1 MGIAETHL
9 LSSKLREA
17 IPCAPPRAALRAQRF
32 VAIEFLPVSSAS
44 FQGCCARDDGAT
56 GPRDSIDIAAGRQCG
71 PGWSPF
77 RASIARPAST
87 GGPRRGPGYRLP
99 SLEQVSSPGIAVG
112 EGRSHRSGRAPMLS
126 FPSWLPT
133 GPSYKPRPPHLIRI
147 ESGNAGQRIDNF
159 LLGALK
165 GVPQSHIYRILRR
178 GEVRV
183 NRGRIR
189 QHYRLRAGD
198 QIRIPP
204 LRTGVGNP
212 RPRPAPGLLEQLE
225 ASIVH
230 EDADLLVL
238 DKPAGLAVHGGSG
251 LRLGVIEGLRC
262 LRPALRFMDLA
273 HRLDRDT
280 SGLLIVAKRRRPL
293 LDLHRAFR
301 EGRVEKRYLV
311 LVKGRFDRARRIDSP
326 LAKGVLRSGERF
338 VSVSVQGQAS
348 RTDFVPLTWSSRSSF
363 LEARPRTGRT
373 HQIRV
378 HAADAGHPVG
388 GDPRYG
394 DREYNRSLERCGLR
408 RMFLHAHSLRIR
420 EATSGRHL
428 SFEAPLPGELR
439 RVLDA
444 LGLGTRKDERHGV

>member
-1 MGIAETHL
+1 MAADRTIAQ
-9 LSSKLREA
+9 
-17 IPCAPPRAALRAQRF
+17 P
-32 VAIEFLPVSSAS
+32 
-44 FQGCCARDDGAT
+44 D
-56 GPRDSIDIAAGRQCG
+56 
-71 PGWSPF
+71 
-77 RASIARPAST
+77 
-87 GGPRRGPGYRLP
+87 
-99 SLEQVSSPGIAVG
+99 
-112 EGRSHRSGRAPMLS
+112 
-126 FPSWLPT
+126 
-133 GPSYKPRPPHLIRI
+133 PPHLIRI

-198 QIRIPP
+198 QVRIPP
-204 LRTGVGNP
+204 LRRGVGDT
-212 RPRPAPGLLEQLE
+212 RPRPAPDLLDRLE

-262 LRPALRFMDLA
+262 LRPALRFLDLA

-338 VSVSVQGQAS
+338 VSVSAQGQAS
-348 RTDFVPLTWSSRSSF
+348 RTDFVPLAWNSRSSF

-394 DREYNRSLERCGLR
+394 DREYNRRLERCGLR

-420 EATSGRHL
+420 EAPSGPHL

-444 LGLGTRKDERHGV
+444 LGLEARKGERHGV